1 MSVILAMCLFS
12 LSMSISPGPVNLITL
27 STGVNHGVRSAMPF
41 VAGATVGFS
50 ILLVF
55 IGLGVGQVA
64 AENTELMAVLGYIG
78 SGFICYMGYKI
89 ATSDGDVEIKR
100 QNRPTFLQGAAL
112 QLLNPKA
119 WIACL
124 AGVSAFNLSASYE
137 TLMVFSILY
146 FVICYASVSSWA
158 VLGARISHLLTND
171 RNLRVFNRVM
181 GGTLVIVAVYL
192 VSLQMEGL

>member
-50 ILLVF
+50 ILLLF

-64 AENTELMAVLGYIG
+64 AENTELMAILGYIG

-137 TLMVFSILY
+137 ALMVFSILY

-158 VLGARISHLLTND
+158 VLGSRISKYISEERKLQ
-171 RNLRVFNRVM
+171 VFNQMM
-181 GGTLVIVAVYL
+181 GAVLILISIYL
-192 VSLQMEGL
+192 LYMQSYYA

>member
-50 ILLVF
+50 ILLLF

-64 AENTELMAVLGYIG
+64 AENGELMAMLGYIG

-89 ATSDGDVEIKR
+89 ATSDGNIEIKR
-100 QNRPTFLQGAAL
+100 RNRPTFIHGAAL

-137 TLMVFSILY
+137 ALMVFSTLY
-146 FVICYASVSSWA
+146 FIICYASVSSWA
-158 VLGARISHLLTND
+158 ILGARISHLLTD
-171 RNLRVFNRVM
+171 ERYLLMFNRVM
-181 GGTLVIVAVYL
+181 GGTLVVVAIYL
-192 VSLQMEGL
+192 VSIQSRGV

>member
-50 ILLVF
+50 ILLLF

-64 AENTELMAVLGYIG
+64 AENTSLMAMLGYIG

-89 ATSDGDVEIKR
+89 ATSDGNVEIKR
-100 QNRPTFLQGAAL
+100 QNRPTFFQGAAL

-137 TLMVFSILY
+137 ALIVFSILY

-158 VLGARISHLLTND
+158 VLGSRISYLLTND
-171 RNLRVFNRVM
+171 RNLVIFNRVM
-181 GGTLVIVAVYL
+181 GGILIIVAVYL
-192 VSLQMEGL
+192 ASLQ